1 MALGEGTHVGGHKEF
16 AFSGKEI
23 QRLEEE
29 IRELKVEKSNK
40 EKKIQ

>member
-1 MALGEGTHVGGHKEF
+1 MSMMGGEGGPSGGAHKEF

-29 IRELKVEKSNK
+29 IRELKIERS
-40 EKKIQ
+40 